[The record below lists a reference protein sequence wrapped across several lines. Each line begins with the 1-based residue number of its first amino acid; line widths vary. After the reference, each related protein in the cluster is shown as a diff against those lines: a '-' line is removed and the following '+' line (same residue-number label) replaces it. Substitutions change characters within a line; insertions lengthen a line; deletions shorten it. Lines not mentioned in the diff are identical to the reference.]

1 MPEEVKPNPNETST
15 QDAQLAAEQIATGVE
30 KAPTVDVDADYA
42 AAQQFSVSEIDRQGG
57 GAMAAEKVTQPEYQV
72 SDSEESKTTAQP
84 TGDPADYMDM
94 AKDANS
100 PSKEINKESKSTG
113 NPSDYMD
120 MAKDVN
126 S

>member
-1 MPEEVKPNPNETST
+1 MPEEIKPNPNETPT
-15 QDAQLAAEQIATGVE
+15 QDAQLAAENIATGAE
-30 KAPTVDVDADYA
+30 KAPTVDVEADYA
-42 AAQQFSVSEIDRQGG
+42 AAQQYSVSEIDRKGE
-57 GAMAAEKVTQPEYQV
+57 GAMAAEKVTQPEFQV
-72 SDSEESKTTAQP
+72 SESVEQQTVAKP

-94 AKDANS
+94 AKDVNS
-100 PSKEINKESKSTG
+100 PSKEINQESKSTG